1 MIIKIDTNKY
11 PLEAILATSYKFID
25 RYYVSH
31 RYLNDSDVE
40 ISFMTKKEIELHE
53 LESEY
58 LDELE
63 SVSMYIEMNKKNN
76 KYRKYIVGQSLFS
89 LANDQ
94 YENEETAF
102 GDNQAPEN
110 NEEGLQDD
118 PLEIALPWEEKYGD
132 KVE

>member
-25 RYYVSH
+25 RYYISH
-31 RYLNDSDVE
+31 RYSNDSDVE
-40 ISFMTKKEIELHE
+40 ISFMTKKEIELHD

-63 SVSMYIEMNKKNN
+63 SVSMYIEMDKKNN

-94 YENEETAF
+94 YESEETAP

-118 PLEIALPWEEKYGD
+118 PLEIAVPWEEKYGD